1 LRSSG
6 AGDKLAAIVQE
17 EKVSDMREKVSV
29 CIAAGNEERNI
40 RRCLQSVTWADE
52 IVVVDSLSDDR
63 TLEIAREFTDKVHS
77 QEWLGYVRQKSL
89 AIDLTA
95 GPWVL
100 LVDADEEVSTALRDE
115 ILAELESDPPGLA
128 SGYEFPRLARY
139 QGRWI
144 RHGDW
149 YPQRKLRL
157 FRKDKGRCVGLDPHD
172 RIEVDGPVKRLRSP
186 LHHYSHR
193 DLGGQI
199 DTLNKFSTISAGE
212 HAKNGRSFCWF
223 DLLVRPPWRFFR
235 SYILRLGFL
244 AGIRGLLIAKISAFE
259 VFAKYAK
266 LWELDRH
273 SDEEDTERASSESA
287 PGPKSAS

>member
-1 LRSSG
+1 
-6 AGDKLAAIVQE
+6 
-17 EKVSDMREKVSV
+17 MREKVSV
-29 CIAAGNEERNI
+29 CVAAGNEEKNI
-40 RRCLQSVTWADE
+40 RRCLESVTWADE
-52 IVVVDSLSDDR
+52 IVVVDSLSADR
-63 TLEIAREFTDKVHS
+63 TVEIAREFTDKVRS

-89 AIDLTA
+89 AIDLTD

-115 ILAELESDPPGLA
+115 ILAELDSDRSESVA
-128 SGYEFPRLARY
+128 GYEFPRLAHY

-157 FRKDKGRCVGLDPHD
+157 FRKDKGRCVGQDPHD

-186 LHHYSHR
+186 LNHYSYG
-193 DLGGQI
+193 DLKGQV
-199 DTLNKFSTISAGE
+199 DTLNKFSTISAGG
-212 HAKNGRSFCWF
+212 HAGNGRTFCWF

-244 AGIRGLLIAKISAFE
+244 AGIRGLLIARISAFE
-259 VFAKYAK
+259 VFLKYAK
-266 LWELDRH
+266 LWEHTR
-273 SDEEDTERASSESA
+273 SAAPRNASREEDSVPADQSDS
-287 PGPKSAS
+287 